1 MHCPG
6 GTVDAGAMDT
16 KPIATFAA
24 GLVAT
29 LDMEDRAEERGTL
42 SPHDRITCGLHRRW
56 VHECVSSPQHAIAVT
71 GHRWCRGCGRPVA
84 VAVDELA
91 GTVALLCGTCGAVP
105 DSLANRQ
112 VVRACRASLAASRR
126 AVFRTRSVA

>member
-1 MHCPG
+1 MLGPMN
-6 GTVDAGAMDT
+6 TT
-16 KPIATFAA
+16 ISA
-24 GLVAT
+24 GLAAT
-29 LDMEDRAEERGTL
+29 LDVEDRAEERGTL

-56 VHECVSSPQHAIAVT
+56 VHECVASPQHVIAVT
-71 GHRWCRGCGRPVA
+71 GHRWCRGCGRAVS

-91 GTVALLCGTCGAVP
+91 GTVALLCGTCGVP

-112 VVRACRASLAASRR
+112 VVRACRESLRASRR